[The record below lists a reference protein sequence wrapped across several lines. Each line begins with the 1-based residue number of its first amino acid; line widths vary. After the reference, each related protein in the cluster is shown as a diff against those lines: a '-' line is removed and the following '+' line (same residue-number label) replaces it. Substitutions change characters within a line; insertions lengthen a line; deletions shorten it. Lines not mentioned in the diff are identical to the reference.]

1 MLMISGLHTAT
12 GQSYVTYGL
21 YGEYEEDPKS
31 YFLRVQFNF
40 IDADAPNEDAAWW
53 EVGGYDLA
61 DEAQKGLD
69 NLNQAFNPH
78 GIFFLAD
85 EPTPDCATPATYRSY
100 FDLQNQNPQGLSV
113 LELIRGSLQTEDEV
127 ERALNIYINSGQG
140 EPLGFAPQLPGNH
153 VTVKGLEAGELAT
166 SGTITVHEVG
176 HALGLLH
183 TFAGDVLG
191 ECNEGDIPEP
201 VGFCSSE
208 EDLCYCCGDYVCDTD
223 YDLNEDFELDPTDCS
238 GGESIPAS
246 VRRNYMNYISPDECR
261 NAFTEQQGLRMKMYL
276 RELKDYYSDDVLEKI
291 QLQEAAYPGT
301 APSGVTGN
309 LTVES
314 EVLEI
319 LSPLQMLPGATITVK
334 TGAALHIKSTLTSA
348 CDEMWQGIKVESGGI
363 VKVFGQGVIEHAE
376 CGIDVVGNSSEV
388 SILGGT
394 LLNNTIGLR
403 VAADDA
409 IETSNQVFFA
419 NFELND
425 QYKGASDERP
435 YFMVLRGNRG
445 TRIRYTT
452 FADERTA
459 DCSAPNGDCPKRAI
473 GIDAREAGF
482 FCRANT
488 TFSKLY
494 QGIRASNL
502 GIQQGSFAV
511 SNCTFSKN
519 TKGIVSRFCSS
530 FEIQDNLFEMN
541 ADEHP
546 TYFNAE
552 LSIDK
557 SCIEIFGSAQGF
569 TVSGNTFVRLGALSE
584 DCSYYGTIC
593 TVTGHGLDN
602 EIINNDYVSME
613 VGNAARFNNGNEE
626 NGLVYLCNDFLAEP
640 PGVAPG
646 PENCVDILIEPGGT
660 IRKEQHGMNQDN
672 EVTPAGNIFASSISN
687 QSGEGQ
693 NDLYEIIYY
702 FKPGAPSQ
710 NPGSSTGVLIEP
722 LDEELYCGE
731 APCSP
736 PCPEDPILIKARF
749 EGAGF
754 RRDSLLEVASGLSGA
769 QKEEAERQSRLF
781 EQERR
786 RAAGQILRYY
796 ALDTVGVEA
805 DSIRQWLENT
815 QTFGS
820 LYLLAREE
828 FFFGDMPF
836 FQLLWARIPQL
847 VALTPYQSGTYSSLS
862 ALFSAL
868 SPYVSEGGGLSN
880 MPKPLVEALYNFT
893 THCNEAGFL
902 AVELLRRNGVEA
914 AVQCNS
920 PSPAMAQ
927 QNSGGPQAKELHH
940 RQDRRSAV
948 FFPNPTQGTLQVVLS
963 EGTDRASLILY
974 NLQGQ
979 PAFQAVLTGQ
989 RTTLQLPVPAGIYW
1003 ARLQIAGQQPVHHKI
1018 IVSR

>member
-394 LLNNTIGLR
+394 LLNNSIGLR

-473 GIDAREAGF
+473 GID
-482 FCRANT
+482 
-488 TFSKLY
+488 
-494 QGIRASNL
+494 
-502 GIQQGSFAV
+502 
-511 SNCTFSKN
+511 
-519 TKGIVSRFCSS
+519 
-530 FEIQDNLFEMN
+530 
-541 ADEHP
+541 
-546 TYFNAE
+546 
-552 LSIDK
+552 
-557 SCIEIFGSAQGF
+557 
-569 TVSGNTFVRLGALSE
+569 
-584 DCSYYGTIC
+584 
-593 TVTGHGLDN
+593 
-602 EIINNDYVSME
+602 
-613 VGNAARFNNGNEE
+613 
-626 NGLVYLCNDFLAEP
+626 
-640 PGVAPG
+640 
-646 PENCVDILIEPGGT
+646 
-660 IRKEQHGMNQDN
+660 
-672 EVTPAGNIFASSISN
+672 
-687 QSGEGQ
+687 
-693 NDLYEIIYY
+693 
-702 FKPGAPSQ
+702 
-710 NPGSSTGVLIEP
+710 
-722 LDEELYCGE
+722 
-731 APCSP
+731 
-736 PCPEDPILIKARF
+736 
-749 EGAGF
+749 
-754 RRDSLLEVASGLSGA
+754 
-769 QKEEAERQSRLF
+769 
-781 EQERR
+781 
-786 RAAGQILRYY
+786 
-796 ALDTVGVEA
+796 
-805 DSIRQWLENT
+805 
-815 QTFGS
+815 
-820 LYLLAREE
+820 AREE

>member
-1 MLMISGLHTAT
+1 MISGLYTAT

-21 YGEYEEDPKS
+21 YGKYDEDPKS

-53 EVGGYDLA
+53 TVEGYDLA

-69 NLNQAFNPH
+69 NLNLAFNPH

-100 FDLQNQNPQGLSV
+100 FDLQNPQGLSV
-113 LELIRGSLQTEDEV
+113 LDLVREEYQTEDEV
-127 ERALNIYINSGQG
+127 RRALNIYVSTDQG
-140 EPLGFAPQLPGNH
+140 PTGGWAFEVPSNFVALNGN
-153 VTVKGLEAGELAT
+153 EDGELAT
-166 SGTITVHEVG
+166 NTTTAVHEVG

-201 VGFCSSE
+201 AGFCSSE
-208 EDLCYCCGDYVCDTD
+208 QDLCYCCGDYVCDTD
-223 YDLNEDFELDPTDCS
+223 YDLNEDFQLDPTDCS
-238 GGESIPAS
+238 GGESIPPS
-246 VRRNYMNYISPDECR
+246 VRRNYMNYIFPDKCR

-309 LTVES
+309 FTVEAGAG
-314 EVLEI
+314 VLEI

-348 CDEMWQGIKVESGGI
+348 CDEMWRGIKVESGGT
-363 VKVFGQGVIEHAE
+363 VKVFGQGVIEHAV

-394 LLNNTIGLR
+394 LVNNTIGMR
-403 VAADDA
+403 VDADDA
-409 IETSNQVFFA
+409 IGTSNQVFFGD
-419 NFELND
+419 FELND

-435 YFMVLRGNRG
+435 YFIVLRGNRG

-459 DCSAPNGDCPKRAI
+459 DCSAPNGACPKRAI

-494 QGIRASNL
+494 QGIRVSNL

-557 SCIEIFGSAQGF
+557 SCIEIFGAAQGF
-569 TVSGNTFVRLGALSE
+569 TVSGNTFVRLGPLSE
-584 DCSYYGTIC
+584 DCGYYGTIC
-593 TVTGHGLDN
+593 TITGQGLDN

-672 EVTPAGNIFASSISN
+672 EDTPAGNIFASSISN

-702 FKPGAPSQ
+702 FKPGAQDQ
-710 NPGSSTGVLIEP
+710 NPGNSTGVTAIDLNREI
-722 LDEELYCGE
+722 YCGE

-736 PCPEDPILIKARF
+736 PCPEGPILVKARF
-749 EGAGF
+749 EDAGF
-754 RRDSLLEVASGLSGA
+754 RRDSLLEAASGLSGT
-769 QKEEAERQSRLF
+769 QKEAAERQSRLF

-796 ALDTVGVEA
+796 ALDTVAVEA

-815 QTFGS
+815 RTFGS

-836 FQLLWARIPQL
+836 FQVLWARIPQL

-868 SPYVSEGGGLSN
+868 SPYVSEGGDLSN
-880 MPKPLVEALYNFT
+880 MPKPLVEALFIFT

-902 AVELLRRNGVEA
+902 AGELLRRNGVEA

-927 QNSGGPQAKELHH
+927 KNNGEPKAKELRL
-940 RQDRRSAV
+940 RQDLRNAA
-948 FFPNPTQGTLQVVLS
+948 FFPNPTQGTLQVVLP
-963 EGTDRASLILY
+963 EGADQASLILY

-979 PAFQAVLTGQ
+979 PAFQSLLTGS
-989 RTTLQLPVPAGIYW
+989 RTTLELPVPAGIYW

>member
-1 MLMISGLHTAT
+1 MLMIAGLNTAT
-12 GQSYVTYGL
+12 GQDYVTYGL
-21 YGEYEEDPKS
+21 YGRYEEDPKS

-40 IDADAPNEDAAWW
+40 IDADAPNEDATWW
-53 EVGGYDLA
+53 KVGGYVLA

-78 GIFFLAD
+78 GVFFLAD
-85 EPTPDCATPATYRSY
+85 EPTTDCATPATYRTY
-100 FDLQNQNPQGLSV
+100 FDLQNPQGLSV
-113 LELIRGSLQTEDEV
+113 LELIRGGYQTENEV
-127 ERALNIYINSGQG
+127 KRALNIYVSSDQG
-140 EPLGFAPQLPGNH
+140 PTGGWAFQVPSNH
-153 VTVKGLEAGELAT
+153 VALNGNEDGKLAT
-166 SGTITVHEVG
+166 NTTTAVHEVG

-183 TFAGDVLG
+183 TFAGEDNG
-191 ECNEGDIPEP
+191 ECNEVVVPAPAGNCLDEQD
-201 VGFCSSE
+201 F
-208 EDLCYCCGDYVCDTD
+208 CYCCGDYVCDTD
-223 YDLNEDFELDPTDCS
+223 YDLNEDFELDPTDCT
-238 GGESIPAS
+238 GAESIPPS
-246 VRRNYMNYISPDECR
+246 VRRNYMNYISPDKCR

-363 VKVFGQGVIEHAE
+363 VKVFGQGVIEHAV

-394 LLNNTIGLR
+394 LMNNTIGLR
-403 VAADDA
+403 VDADDA

-459 DCSAPNGDCPKRAI
+459 DCSAPSGACPKRAI

-482 FCRANT
+482 LCRANT

-494 QGIRASNL
+494 QGIRVSNL
-502 GIQQGSFAV
+502 SIQQGSFAV

-530 FEIQDNLFEMN
+530 FEIQDNLFEMDS
-541 ADEHP
+541 DEHP

-552 LSIDK
+552 LPIDK
-557 SCIEIFGSAQGF
+557 SCIEIFGAAQGF
-569 TVSGNTFVRLGALSE
+569 TVSGNTFVLFGEELSK
-584 DCSYYGTIC
+584 DCRYYGTIC

-613 VGNAARFNNGNEE
+613 VGNAARFNNGDEF
-626 NGLVYLCNDFLAEP
+626 NGLVYTCNDFLAEP

-660 IRKEQHGMNQDN
+660 IRKEQHGRNQVGD
-672 EVTPAGNIFASSISN
+672 VTPAGNIFASSISN

-693 NDLYEIIYY
+693 NDLYEVIYY
-702 FKPGAPSQ
+702 FKPGEPSQ
-710 NPGSSTGVLIEP
+710 HPGNSTGVTAIDLNREV
-722 LDEELYCGE
+722 YCGD

-749 EGAGF
+749 GDFGF
-754 RRDSLLEVASGLSGA
+754 RRDSLLEAASGLSGA
-769 QKEEAERQSRLF
+769 QKEEAERQSRLS

-796 ALDTVGVEA
+796 ALDTVAVEA

-815 QTFGS
+815 RTFGS

-836 FQLLWARIPQL
+836 FLVLWTRIPQL

-868 SPYVSEGGGLSN
+868 SPHVSEGGDLSN

-920 PSPAMAQ
+920 PSPAMAR
-927 QNSGGPQAKELHH
+927 QNSGGPQAEELRH
-940 RQDRRSAV
+940 RQDRMNAA
-948 FFPNPTQGTLQVVLS
+948 FFPNPTQGTLQVVLP
-963 EGTDRASLILY
+963 EGADQASLILY

-979 PAFQAVLTGQ
+979 PAFQSLLTGQ
-989 RTTLQLPVPAGIYW
+989 YTTLQLPVPAGIYW